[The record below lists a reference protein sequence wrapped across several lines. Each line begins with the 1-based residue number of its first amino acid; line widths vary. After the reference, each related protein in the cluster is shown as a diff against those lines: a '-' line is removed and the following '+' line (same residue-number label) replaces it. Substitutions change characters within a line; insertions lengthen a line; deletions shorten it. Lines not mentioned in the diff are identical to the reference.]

1 MILERAKI
9 AYLKLDELA
18 QAKFFMIPNYHTLV
32 QLHRLMHELYYDNI
46 MFDIREVYEAMI
58 QFPASGFQCMHH
70 QQQGYIVRLTINS
83 SLSPTTMNTTDT
95 TTTTPI
101 SPIHHPSSLLQPLH
115 YPSNFLHSPPHCN
128 SSVFGSNTL

>member
-32 QLHRLMHELYYDNI
+32 QLHRMMHEIYYDNI

-70 QQQGYIVRLTINS
+70 QQQGYIVRLTVNS
-83 SLSPTTMNTTDT
+83 SLSPTTT
-95 TTTTPI
+95 TTASATPMMTPI
-101 SPIHHPSSLLQPLH
+101 SPINHPSSLLHP
-115 YPSNFLHSPPHCN
+115 NFLHSPPHRN
-128 SSVFGSNTL
+128 SSVFGSNIS

>member
-18 QAKFFMIPNYHTLV
+18 QAKFFMIPNYHTLI
-32 QLHRLMHELYYDNI
+32 QLHRMMHEIYYDNV

-70 QQQGYIVRLTINS
+70 QQQGYIVRLTSI
-83 SLSPTTMNTTDT
+83 SLNTTT
-95 TTTTPI
+95 PAAMTPI
-101 SPIHHPSSLLQPLH
+101 SPIHHPSSLLPLH
-115 YPSNFLHSPPHCN
+115 SNFLHSPPHHN
-128 SSVFGSNTL
+128 TSVFGSNIS